1 MQPNPDIIKDF
12 SNLQASNQEL
22 GKSNVELAGKLLA
35 LREKINNLKSHPVYV
50 SALGESVPLV
60 EALNIVNEDHID
72 DGQCCYATII
82 DLLNAIK
89 KVL

>member
-35 LREKINNLKSHPVYV
+35 LREKIKNLKSHPVYV
-50 SALGESVPLV
+50 STLEESVPLV
-60 EALNIVNEDHID
+60 EALNIINEDHID
-72 DGQCCYATII
+72 DGQCCDATII
-82 DLLNAIK
+82 DLLNAIAERN
-89 KVL
+89 